1 MPFEFQLEGLLR
13 VRRLFEQQ
21 AQQRLD
27 ESMMRLRGL
36 ERNLQDAV
44 AWNAKTAGI
53 AASAQSLP
61 AAELI
66 YIDNVMRQVRRAIE
80 RLRIELQEEE
90 RRAIELRAAYLKARR
105 ERRMVSA
112 LRDDARRR
120 YELEAERREQDEVDE
135 IFLSN
140 LSHAH
145 GSAASSDP

>member
-1 MPFEFQLEGLLR
+1 MAFEFQLEGLLR

-36 ERNLQDAV
+36 ERKLQDAI
-44 AWNAKTAGI
+44 AWSAKTAGI

-66 YIDNVMRQVRRAIE
+66 YIDNVLRQVRRAIE
-80 RLRIELQEEE
+80 RLRIKLQEEE

-120 YELEAERREQDEVDE
+120 YELEVERREQDEVDE
-135 IFLSN
+135 IFLRN
-140 LSHAH
+140 LSHAR
-145 GSAASSDP
+145 GPAASDP

>member
-1 MPFEFQLEGLLR
+1 MAFEFQLEGLLR

-66 YIDNVMRQVRRAIE
+66 YIDNVLRQVRRAIE
-80 RLRIELQEEE
+80 RLRIKLQEEE
-90 RRAIELRAAYLKARR
+90 RRAIELRAAYLKARL

-120 YELEAERREQDEVDE
+120 YELEVERREQDEVDE
-135 IFLSN
+135 IFLRN
-140 LSHAH
+140 LSHAR
-145 GSAASSDP
+145 GPAASDP

>member
-1 MPFEFQLEGLLR
+1 MAFEFQLEGLLR

-36 ERNLQDAV
+36 ERKLQDAI
-44 AWNAKTAGI
+44 AWSAKTAGI

-66 YIDNVMRQVRRAIE
+66 YIDNVLRQVRRAIE
-80 RLRIELQEEE
+80 RLRIKLQEEE
-90 RRAIELRAAYLKARR
+90 RRAIELRAAYLKARL

-120 YELEAERREQDEVDE
+120 YELEVERREQDEVDE
-135 IFLSN
+135 IFLRN
-140 LSHAH
+140 LSHAR
-145 GSAASSDP
+145 GPAASDP